1 MSDKSARLQALLID
15 PFGGCTAY
23 LRSSRA
29 FREPR
34 PTRFGAIRQNP
45 PKDGLAS
52 EAALHKGRF
61 API

>member
-34 PTRFGAIRQNP
+34 PAMGVVKLPEKVAARFSFLMRRQSREVL
-45 PKDGLAS
+45 G
-52 EAALHKGRF
+52 
-61 API
+61 